1 VSLARIQQFDT
12 TDPAKLGRQL
22 SALEDNTSKAIDQ
35 AQAASSPLPIASVFT
50 ATAAKG
56 VVSLGPDQQLSVDT
70 SVAGASIVLPA
81 LKPTNFGRRFVLIK
95 PVAANAVTV
104 LCQDS
109 TVLCNGAAL
118 PSLAAVGVYVFY
130 CDKYGY
136 YR

>member
-1 VSLARIQQFDT
+1 MSLIHIQQFET
-12 TDPAKLGRQL
+12 TDPVRLGRQL
-22 SALEDNTSKAIDQ
+22 SALEDNVSKAIDE
-35 AQAASSPLPIASVFT
+35 ARAASSPLPTVALFT

-56 VVSLGPDQQLSVDT
+56 VASLGPDQQLSVDT
-70 SVAGASIVLPA
+70 SIANASVVLPA
-81 LKPTNFGRRFVLIK
+81 LKPANFGRRFVLLK
-95 PVAANAVTV
+95 PVAANAVTM

-109 TVLCNGAAL
+109 AVLCNGAAL